1 MGLLIFGEH
10 DVRTGAVA
18 VANLGSVCI
27 GDVIFYKA
35 APIRSAHPALIIHNP
50 TSRYTPPI
58 PLRSTL
64 PTPLRSRPTLT
75 ITHCS

>member
-1 MGLLIFGEH
+1 MGLLIFGGA
-10 DVRTGAVA
+10 DLRTGAMA

-27 GDVIFYKA
+27 GDIVFFKA

-50 TSRYTPPI
+50 TPRYTLPI